1 MSKDNEKETS
11 ISNLDVE
18 EMAERSQVLAQ
29 ILKKMSHPERLVVL
43 CQLVEGEMGVAELQK
58 RTTLSQSAFSQHLAL
73 LRKQGI
79 VKVRKEAHQVFY
91 SLADSQVACLLTCMH
106 KIFCKNCHD
115 CLKVK

>member
-1 MSKDNEKETS
+1 MSEDDDQKSS
-11 ISNLDVE
+11 ILNLDVD

-29 ILKKMSHPERLVVL
+29 ILKKMSHPERLMVL
-43 CQLVEGEMGVAELQK
+43 CQLVEGEMGVSELQK

-91 SLADSQVACLLTCMH
+91 SLADPQVACLLTCMH
-106 KIFCKNCHD
+106 KIFCKNCRD
-115 CLKVK
+115 C